1 MEKQKAGI
9 VVSEAPTLEMG
20 WRFNGRCREISGAV
34 DNVYSDGLIRAIG
47 GSLDASELQ
56 PLGINRLLVP
66 TGKGTYDIYVPV
78 K

>member
-9 VVSEAPTLEMG
+9 VVSEAPPLETG
-20 WRFNGRCREISGAV
+20 WRFNGRCREIGSVV
-34 DNVYSDGLIRAIG
+34 DNVYPDGLIRAIG
-47 GSLDASELQ
+47 GSLDASDLQ
-56 PLGINRLLVP
+56 AVGVNHLLVP